1 MANKKFGPH
10 LPTIL
15 DAKHIEAIYELWGV
29 DYTVEI
35 ELPGDNKTPET
46 VRPGYCRA
54 YKSHFEDGGLSF
66 PLPRFLLEVLVE
78 LGIAFT
84 QMAPIFFRYFLAS
97 WVRAREEGLEFGL
110 DELKQMFAIKR
121 NSGFPD
127 TMNLAPRAGRS
138 IIDGIPNRDDWW
150 REKFFVFKINPA
162 SVGDFDFR
170 RIPREW
176 SDEIEPFGSAPMTP
190 ELRGLIATLRSPN
203 LTCSGAREREA
214 LPDHPEESSEA
225 GSMERAQ
232 KARRMPT
239 LRSKSQAQSPG
250 FMARPVSI
258 AVPAA
263 SSNSPSSGLP
273 PPLRASGEGT
283 SRVDPS
289 AHLPEASSWGF
300 SYDNEVPI
308 LKNPERLALIWRK
321 IRERGCELPS
331 LGNMREREAYVRM
344 AVANAKAME
353 ARNEYAAL
361 MEKQLAEFPS
371 KEEVGSHLLTIQQL
385 QGALEAVRVT
395 EQQRGVEIEG
405 LKGKLSAAETERVA
419 VQNDLDLMKEKHWR
433 EIKGL
438 DVAARKERDFSHRS
452 LAREYNAVLAVVK
465 DKLQKKK
472 KETAAETRLQ
482 EVRARIETLTEY
494 IEGGFELEEELEH
507 LRGHE
512 ISLDLDYG
520 LASVSD
526 PSLSRLELPDISGDS
541 VDQE

>member
-1 MANKKFGPH
+1 CVVFFNTAVPFFLYRFPLDLSTCPESMANKKFGPH

-15 DAKHIEAIYELWGV
+15 DAKHIEAIYELWG
-29 DYTVEI
+29 
-35 ELPGDNKTPET
+35 
-46 VRPGYCRA
+46 
-54 YKSHFEDGGLSF
+54 
-66 PLPRFLLEVLVE
+66 
-78 LGIAFT
+78 
-84 QMAPIFFRYFLAS
+84 
-97 WVRAREEGLEFGL
+97 
-110 DELKQMFAIKR
+110 R

-127 TMNLAPRAGRS
+127 TMILAPRAGRS
-138 IIDGIPNRDDWW
+138 IIDGIPNRDDWC

-162 SVGDFDFR
+162 SVGNFDFG

-190 ELRGLIATLRSPN
+190 ELPAYTLPPGENRATPIGLAAPVRPGKGRRNKRRGRRYPIILTSPLRLGQWNELRTPV
-203 LTCSGAREREA
+203 
-214 LPDHPEESSEA
+214 
-225 GSMERAQ
+225 
-232 KARRMPT
+232 RRPT
-239 LRSKSQAQSPG
+239 LRSKSQAHSPG

-258 AVPAA
+258 AVPAGEGQRTSNVSGRPAA

-300 SYDNEVPI
+300 LYDN
-308 LKNPERLALIWRK
+308 
-321 IRERGCELPS
+321 
-331 LGNMREREAYVRM
+331 
-344 AVANAKAME
+344 
-353 ARNEYAAL
+353 
-361 MEKQLAEFPS
+361 
-371 KEEVGSHLLTIQQL
+371 
-385 QGALEAVRVT
+385 EAVRVT
-395 EQQRGVEIEG
+395 EQQRDIEIEG

-433 EIKGL
+433 EIKGR

-452 LAREYNAVLAVVK
+452 LAREYDAVLAVVK

-472 KETAAETRLQ
+472 KETAVETRLQ

-526 PSLSRLELPDISGDS
+526 PSLSRLELPDISGDW

>member
-1 MANKKFGPH
+1 MHRPSRPFGE
-10 LPTIL
+10 LDRASRPTRPFDEL
-15 DAKHIEAIYELWGV
+15 DRTCSPTRPLSEL
-29 DYTVEI
+29 DQSAC
-35 ELPGDNKTPET
+35 LHP
-46 VRPGYCRA
+46 
-54 YKSHFEDGGLSF
+54 
-66 PLPRFLLEVLVE
+66 VLV
-78 LGIAFT
+78 
-84 QMAPIFFRYFLAS
+84 APPLWIRSNMLLFH
-97 WVRAREEGLEFGL
+97 L
-110 DELKQMFAIKR
+110 D
-121 NSGFPD
+121 
-127 TMNLAPRAGRS
+127 RS
-138 IIDGIPNRDDWW
+138 HR
-150 REKFFVFKINPA
+150 
-162 SVGDFDFR
+162 
-170 RIPREW
+170 
-176 SDEIEPFGSAPMTP
+176 
-190 ELRGLIATLRSPN
+190 
-203 LTCSGAREREA
+203 AREREA

-250 FMARPVSI
+250 IMARPVSI

-526 PSLSRLELPDISGDS
+526 PSLSRLELPDISGFGTETDQES
-541 VDQE
+541 VLCAFIWSDGIINWALTEYSEGGFELEEELGRLRDQEISLGLDYGVASVSDPSLSRLELPEVSGDLVDQE

>member
-46 VRPGYCRA
+46 VRLGYCRA
-54 YKSHFEDGGLSF
+54 YKSHFKDGGLSF

-84 QMAPIFFRYFLAS
+84 QMASNFFRYFLAS

-110 DELKQMFAIKR
+110 DELKQLFATKR

-127 TMNLAPRAGRS
+127 TMILAPRAGRS
-138 IIDGIPNRDDWW
+138 IIDGIPNRDDWC

-162 SVGDFDFR
+162 SVGDFDFG

-176 SDEIEPFGSAPMTP
+176 SDEIAAYTLPPGENRATPIGLAAPVRP
-190 ELRGLIATLRSPN
+190 GKGRRN
-203 LTCSGAREREA
+203 KRAREREA
-214 LPDHPEESSEA
+214 LPDHPDESSEA

-232 KARRMPT
+232 NPEHIN
-239 LRSKSQAQSPG
+239 S
-250 FMARPVSI
+250 
-258 AVPAA
+258 A

-289 AHLPEASSWGF
+289 AHLPEASLWGF
-300 SYDNEVPI
+300 LYDNEVPI
-308 LKNPERLALIWRK
+308 LENPKRPALIWRK

-331 LGNMREREAYVRM
+331 LGNMRGREAYVRM

-353 ARNEYAAL
+353 ASNEYAAL

-371 KEEVGSHLLTIQQL
+371 KEEVSSHLLTIQQL
-385 QGALEAVRVT
+385 QGALEAVR
-395 EQQRGVEIEG
+395 
-405 LKGKLSAAETERVA
+405 RVA

-433 EIKGL
+433 EIKGR

-452 LAREYNAVLAVVK
+452 LAREYDAVLAVVK

-472 KETAAETRLQ
+472 KETAVETRL
-482 EVRARIETLTEY
+482 
-494 IEGGFELEEELEH
+494 
-507 LRGHE
+507 GHE

-526 PSLSRLELPDISGDS
+526 PSLSRLELPDISGDW